1 MAAAIK
7 LSVTQ
12 GVVSHDGVTYRK
24 GEHLSLPEDQ
34 AKRLIEAGVCMPAE
48 DKTAKSGN
56 QKPAEGGK

>member
-7 LSVTQ
+7 LIVTQ

-34 AKRLIEAGVCMPAE
+34 GMRLIDAGVCAIAD